1 MLSRLECAVGLLIWA
16 AVLWDGF
23 ATIIL
28 PRTVAPM
35 RRISGRFYKWSWRL
49 WSAIGRRI
57 ADKEWGLSFLAVYG
71 PLSVMFLLVLWGGL
85 LVFAFA
91 IIYHGLGDRFQADRG
106 SIGFG
111 ALFYMSGSTFF
122 TLGLGDIIS
131 VDPLARFIMIVET
144 ATGYLFLG
152 LMITYMPLLHQ
163 AYAAREVGNL
173 LILSRAGH
181 PPNGIK
187 LVGRYCGMEQLEIL
201 RAILYEAER
210 WMAETLQSHLSHPV
224 LAFYRAQ
231 HRGQS
236 WIVSLTTI
244 LDSAAILIVAGDG
257 VIAAQ
262 ARITY
267 RMGLRLLKDLT
278 DALTL
283 AADRNCRI
291 RLTEDELPRLSA
303 ALKAAGHSPTRVPG
317 SSTHVL
323 RLVRRYDAH
332 LFALSSA
339 LVIPLPTWF
348 STSVEHEEPKT
359 RRVP

>member
-1 MLSRLECAVGLLIWA
+1 MLSWLEIAIGLAIWG

-28 PRTVAPM
+28 PRTVTPM

-57 ADKEWGLSFLAVYG
+57 WDKDWGLSFLAVYG
-71 PLSVMFLLVLWGGL
+71 PVSVMLLLVLWGGL
-85 LVFAFA
+85 LMLAFA

-111 ALFYMSGSTFF
+111 ALLYMSGSTFF
-122 TLGLGDIIS
+122 TLGLGDITS
-131 VDPLARFIMIVET
+131 LDPLARFFMILET
-144 ATGYLFLG
+144 GTGYLFLG

-187 LVGRYCGMEQLEIL
+187 LFGRYSGSENSDIL
-201 RAILYEAER
+201 RGILREAER

-224 LAFYRAQ
+224 LAFYRAH

-236 WIVSLTTI
+236 WLVSLTTI
-244 LDSAAILIVAGDG
+244 LDTASLLIVIGDG
-257 VIAAQ
+257 AIAAQ

-267 RMGLRLLKDLT
+267 RMGIRMIKDLT
-278 DALTL
+278 EALTL
-283 AADRNCRI
+283 KVDRNCRT
-291 RLTEDELPRLSA
+291 RLIESDLAHLNA
-303 ALKAAGHSPTRVPG
+303 ALEGSCDTLTLRPG
-317 SSTHVL
+317 SSNQIL
-323 RLVRRYDAH
+323 RLVTRYDAH
-332 LFALSSA
+332 LLALSKT
-339 LVIPLPTWF
+339 LVIPLPPWF
-348 STSVEHEEPKT
+348 STSEERDAPDT
-359 RRVP
+359 FEVP